1 MDSNAPINPLVRLAA
16 SPVNQPGPNR
26 AEGEETWFEAL
37 AQAWGEALDRQAVR
51 VQELSEDM
59 TGSGADSPS
68 QIVDLTAASLRM
80 QFLAN
85 SQSTSTNS
93 VGQALETMA
102 RKQ

>member
-1 MDSNAPINPLVRLAA
+1 MEPKNVTNLTELAGSPLAPAIASNDVDEA
-16 SPVNQPGPNR
+16 S
-26 AEGEETWFEAL
+26 WFEAL
-37 AQAWGEALDRQAVR
+37 AGAWGNVLDTQA
-51 VQELSEDM
+51 QKITDLSGEV
-59 TGSGADSPS
+59 GNGGENPSGL
-68 QIVDLTAASLRM
+68 VDLTAESLRM